1 MVAFSLGLGFMGSPR
16 SRMAAIRQAAISR
29 GPRSRSSGMSVS
41 LGEQK
46 ANSQPRYFRNREL
59 HFSRIGEIILH
70 SRRIVMWVLS
80 QRVAGFSSEVPA
92 NLSDKQVQ
100 KRLSSAAR
108 KAFFKLADAW
118 KIRDEEAKQ
127 LLGGISNGGFYQLK
141 GGEVKA
147 PLDEDRLVRVSLL
160 VGIFK
165 ALNTLYSQ
173 KLADAWIS
181 LPNSNPMFAGEA
193 PLAYMVK
200 GGQPAMMRV
209 RQLLDAR
216 RVAG

>member
-1 MVAFSLGLGFMGSPR
+1 
-16 SRMAAIRQAAISR
+16 MAIIT
-29 GPRSRSSGMSVS
+29 
-41 LGEQK
+41 
-46 ANSQPRYFRNREL
+46 QP
-59 HFSRIGEIILH
+59 
-70 SRRIVMWVLS
+70 
-80 QRVAGFSSEVPA
+80 VAGFSPDMA
-92 NLSDKQVQ
+92 ADLSDKRVQ
-100 KRLSSAAR
+100 KRLSPAAR
-108 KAFFKLADAW
+108 KAFFKIGNAW

-127 LLGGISNGGFYQLK
+127 LLGGISNGAFYQLK
-141 GGEVKA
+141 GGELKTA
-147 PLDEDRLVRVSLL
+147 LDQDRLVRVSLM

-181 LPNSNPMFAGEA
+181 LPNRNPMFAGDT

-216 RVAG
+216 RVA

>member
-1 MVAFSLGLGFMGSPR
+1 
-16 SRMAAIRQAAISR
+16 MATD
-29 GPRSRSSGMSVS
+29 
-41 LGEQK
+41 
-46 ANSQPRYFRNREL
+46 
-59 HFSRIGEIILH
+59 
-70 SRRIVMWVLS
+70 
-80 QRVAGFSSEVPA
+80 
-92 NLSDKQVQ
+92 LSDKQVQ
-100 KRLSSAAR
+100 KRLSPAAR
-108 KAFFKLADAW
+108 KAFFKIANAW

-127 LLGGISNGGFYQLK
+127 LLGGISNGAFYQLK
-141 GGEVKA
+141 GGQST
-147 PLDEDRLVRVSLL
+147 PLDQDRLVRVSLM

-181 LPNSNPMFAGEA
+181 LPNSNPMFAGDT

-216 RVAG
+216 RVA

>member
-1 MVAFSLGLGFMGSPR
+1 
-16 SRMAAIRQAAISR
+16 MA
-29 GPRSRSSGMSVS
+29 
-41 LGEQK
+41 L
-46 ANSQPRYFRNREL
+46 
-59 HFSRIGEIILH
+59 
-70 SRRIVMWVLS
+70 LS
-80 QRVAGFSSEVPA
+80 QAVAGFSSVVPA
-92 NLSDKQVQ
+92 NLSNKQVQ
-100 KRLSSAAR
+100 KRLSPAAR
-108 KAFFKLADAW
+108 KAFFKIAAAW

-127 LLGGISNGGFYQLK
+127 LLGGISNGAFYQMK
-141 GGEVKA
+141 GGELKA
-147 PLDEDRLVRVSLL
+147 PLDQDRLVRVSLL

-181 LPNSNPMFAGEA
+181 LPNANPIFAGDT
-193 PLAYMVK
+193 PLAYMVE

>member
-1 MVAFSLGLGFMGSPR
+1 
-16 SRMAAIRQAAISR
+16 MA
-29 GPRSRSSGMSVS
+29 
-41 LGEQK
+41 
-46 ANSQPRYFRNREL
+46 
-59 HFSRIGEIILH
+59 
-70 SRRIVMWVLS
+70 VLS
-80 QRVAGFSSEVPA
+80 QAVAGFSSVVPA
-92 NLSDKQVQ
+92 NLSNKQVQ
-100 KRLSSAAR
+100 KRLSPAAR
-108 KAFFKLADAW
+108 KAFFKIATAW

-127 LLGGISNGGFYQLK
+127 LLGGISNGAFYQMK
-141 GGEVKA
+141 GGQVKA
-147 PLDEDRLVRVSLL
+147 PLDQDRLVRVSLL

-181 LPNSNPMFAGEA
+181 LPNTNPIFAGDT
-193 PLAYMVK
+193 PLAYMVE

>member
-1 MVAFSLGLGFMGSPR
+1 
-16 SRMAAIRQAAISR
+16 MAIIT
-29 GPRSRSSGMSVS
+29 
-41 LGEQK
+41 
-46 ANSQPRYFRNREL
+46 QP
-59 HFSRIGEIILH
+59 
-70 SRRIVMWVLS
+70 
-80 QRVAGFSSEVPA
+80 VAGFSPDMA
-92 NLSDKQVQ
+92 ADLSDKRVQ
-100 KRLSSAAR
+100 KRLSPAAR
-108 KAFFKLADAW
+108 KAFFKIANDW

-127 LLGGISNGGFYQLK
+127 LLGGISNGAFYQLK
-141 GGEVKA
+141 GGELKT
-147 PLDEDRLVRVSLL
+147 PLDQDRLVRVSLM

-181 LPNSNPMFAGEA
+181 LPNSNPMFAGDT

-216 RVAG
+216 RAA